1 MTDKSCTYF
10 LFIAIIILCYGLY
23 EKDKEN
29 SRLYKICVD
38 QESVIKLQQQAIQ
51 SQAYLKQLEMYYK
64 NNSNSPIIQWIYTK

>member
-10 LFIAIIILCYGLY
+10 LFVVIIILGYGLY

-38 QESVIKLQQQAIQ
+38 QEAVIKLQQQAIQ

-64 NNSNSPIIQWIYTK
+64 NNSSSPIIQWTYIK

>member
-1 MTDKSCTYF
+1 MTDKSCTYL
-10 LFIAIIILCYGLY
+10 LFVVIIILGYGLY

-38 QESVIKLQQQAIQ
+38 QEAVIKLQQQAIQ

-64 NNSNSPIIQWIYTK
+64 NNSSSPIIQWTYIK